1 MLGGKKLC
9 FFFSVSVAFICF
21 QLFTEMTVD
30 VGKWDQN
37 RVLDTL
43 ELTLARKN
51 SKEQQQKKFHLYYI
65 K

>member
-1 MLGGKKLC
+1 M
-9 FFFSVSVAFICF
+9 SVAFICF